1 MESSKNKAISIFGN
15 NRDVLYYNNF
25 LLKTDAE
32 DLYKKLLVGLNWQQH
47 PIRMF
52 GKTML
57 QPRLIAWYGDQDIQ
71 YTYSQTTLVAKGWDD
86 DLKQIQEAL
95 KQHFQLNF
103 NSVLANLYRDG
114 QDSMGWHS
122 DNEKELGTQPIIA
135 SISLGAAR
143 SLQFR
148 QKAPP
153 KTKTS
158 ILLESGSLLL
168 MQGNAQEHW
177 QHQIAKTKK
186 VKTPRIN
193 LTFRIIQP

>member
-1 MESSKNKAISIFGN
+1 MKSPKNKAISIFEN
-15 NRDVLYYNNF
+15 NHNVLYYNNF
-25 LLKTDAE
+25 LLETKANQ
-32 DLYKKLLVGLNWQQH
+32 LYQKLLRDLNWQQY

-57 QPRLIAWYGDQDIQ
+57 QPRLIAWYGDQGIR
-71 YTYSQTTLVAKGWDD
+71 YTYSQTTLVAEGWND
-86 DLKQIQEAL
+86 DLKQIQEEL
-95 KQHFQLNF
+95 RQRFQLNF

-122 DNEKELGTQPIIA
+122 DNEKELGEQPIIA
-135 SISLGAAR
+135 SISLGVAR
-143 SLQFR
+143 TLQFR
-148 QKAPP
+148 QKDHP

-158 ILLESGSLLL
+158 ILLEPGSLLL
-168 MQGNAQEHW
+168 MRGNTQEYW

-186 VKTPRIN
+186 VTTPRIN

>member
-1 MESSKNKAISIFGN
+1 MGSSKNKAISIFGD

-25 LLKTDAE
+25 LLKEEADH
-32 DLYKKLLVGLNWQQH
+32 LYQKLLLDLNWQQY

-57 QPRLIAWYGDQDIQ
+57 QPRLIAWYGNQGTE
-71 YTYSQTTLVAKGWDD
+71 YTYSQTTLVAEGWNNN
-86 DLKQIQEAL
+86 LKQIQEAL
-95 KQHFQLNF
+95 IKHFQLNF

-135 SISLGAAR
+135 SISLGTSR
-143 SLQFR
+143 MLQFR
-148 QKAPP
+148 KKENT
-153 KTKTS
+153 KTKAS

-168 MQGNAQEHW
+168 MQGNTQENW

-193 LTFRIIQP
+193 LTFRMIQS

>member
-1 MESSKNKAISIFGN
+1 MGSSKNKAISIFGD
-15 NRDVLYYNNF
+15 NRNVLYYNNF
-25 LLKTDAE
+25 LLKEKADH
-32 DLYKKLLVGLNWQQH
+32 LYQKLLLDLNWQQY

-57 QPRLIAWYGDQDIQ
+57 QPRLIAWYGNQGTE
-71 YTYSQTTLVAKGWDD
+71 YTYSQTTLVAEGWNNN
-86 DLKQIQEAL
+86 LKQVQEAL
-95 KQHFQLNF
+95 IKHFQLNF

-135 SISLGAAR
+135 SISLGTPR
-143 SLQFR
+143 TLQFR
-148 QKAPP
+148 KKENT
-153 KTKTS
+153 KTKAS

-168 MQGNAQEHW
+168 MQGNTQENW

-193 LTFRIIQP
+193 LTFRMIQS

>member
-1 MESSKNKAISIFGN
+1 MGSSKNKAISIFGD

-25 LLKTDAE
+25 LLKEEADH
-32 DLYKKLLVGLNWQQH
+32 LYQKLLLDLNWQQY

-57 QPRLIAWYGDQDIQ
+57 QPRLIAWYGNQGTE
-71 YTYSQTTLVAKGWDD
+71 YTYSQTTLVAEGWNNN
-86 DLKQIQEAL
+86 LKQIQEAL
-95 KQHFQLNF
+95 IKHFQLNF

-135 SISLGAAR
+135 SISLGTPR
-143 SLQFR
+143 MLQFR
-148 QKAPP
+148 KKENT
-153 KTKTS
+153 KTKAS

-168 MQGNAQEHW
+168 MQGNTQENW

-193 LTFRIIQP
+193 LTFRMIQS